1 MRTSDRIIDEWLVIN
16 CQQGD
21 RKALEL
27 LVKRWDSRILKRAYI
42 TTQDYSASKDI
53 AQDAWIT
60 IIKKLR
66 SLKDPGAFEW
76 WSLRIAT
83 TKSIDWIRANQLSR
97 KRDETRR
104 MAQEDFMETQAA
116 PAEEIIVSLRAA
128 IQELPEG
135 QQQVVRMFYQENL
148 NILNIARILD
158 LPTGTVKS
166 RLFQARERL
175 KKILRNKTIES

>member
-1 MRTSDRIIDEWLVIN
+1 MRTSDHIIDEWLVIN

-27 LVKRWDSRILKRAYI
+27 LVKRWDSRIIRRVYF
-42 TTQDYSASKDI
+42 TTQDVSASKDI

-60 IIKKLR
+60 IIKKLK
-66 SLKDPGAFEW
+66 SLKDPGSFEW

-104 MAQEDFMETQAA
+104 IAQEDFMESNANPSQ
-116 PAEEIIVSLRAA
+116 EILDSLRSA
-128 IQELPEG
+128 IQELPDG

-148 NILNIARILD
+148 NILSIGRILD
-158 LPTGTVKS
+158 LPTGTIKS

-175 KKILRNKTIES
+175 KKILKNKTIES

>member
-1 MRTSDRIIDEWLVIN
+1 MRTSDHIIDEWLVIS

-27 LVKRWDSRILKRAYI
+27 LVKRWDPRIQRRVYF
-42 TTQDYSASKDI
+42 TTQDVSASKDI
-53 AQDAWIT
+53 AQDTWIT

-97 KRDETRR
+97 KRDDARR
-104 MAQEDFMETQAA
+104 MAQEDFMETDTA
-116 PAEEIIVSLRAA
+116 PSDEIIGSLRAA
-128 IQELPEG
+128 IQELPQG
-135 QQQVVRMFYQENL
+135 QKQVVRMFYQENL

-158 LPTGTVKS
+158 LPTGTIKS

-175 KKILRNKTIES
+175 KKILKNKTIAS